1 LERFRGADTPIGA
14 APEQSLCMAA
24 DRSMPQVT
32 RDSAAG
38 ASHLWTIEITIRDKP
53 RGGAAIFGSAA

>member
-14 APEQSLCMAA
+14 APEQSLRMAA

-38 ASHLWTIEITIRDKP
+38 ASHLWTIRNHYST
-53 RGGAAIFGSAA
+53 